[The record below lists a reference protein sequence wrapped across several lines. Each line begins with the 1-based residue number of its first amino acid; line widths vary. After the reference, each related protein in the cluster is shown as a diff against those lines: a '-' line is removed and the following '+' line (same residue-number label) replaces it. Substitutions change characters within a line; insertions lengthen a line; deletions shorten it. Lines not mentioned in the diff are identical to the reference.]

1 MPRWRQRGFLCARRF
16 GQLNP
21 MIALPLL
28 AVQSGHSGIVH
39 PRTGP
44 ELSDIALFVFA
55 VMGVFLA
62 RRALRKRF
70 AKTKPPAED

>member
-1 MPRWRQRGFLCARRF
+1 MT
-16 GQLNP
+16 
-21 MIALPLL
+21 ALPLL
-28 AVQSGHSGIVH
+28 AVQSGHDGIVH
-39 PRTGP
+39 PRTAP

-55 VMGVFLA
+55 VMGVFLV